1 MLNIAK
7 NTVVSFNLLQNL
19 GKFEYIFKL
28 LEVCFCLFLLE
39 IDKKVFN
46 FNHRNETHKLTFNQK
61 KKTHSCNLKMQKP
74 SDSLK

>member
-1 MLNIAK
+1 MPTVGTENTLVLLNIAK

-19 GKFEYIFKL
+19 GKFECIFKL

-46 FNHRNETHKLTFNQK
+46 FNHRNDHKLTFNQK
-61 KKTHSCNLKMQKP
+61 KIVIIVT
-74 SDSLK
+74 